1 MAVAAAPCEER
12 DGRKEDWWPPLSVL
26 PLLLAPAAFGS
37 LGPPGRV
44 RKGSAKSAPDPPN
57 QLGVTY
63 V

>member
-37 LGPPGRV
+37 LGRPAAFV
-44 RKGSAKSAPDPPN
+44 
-57 QLGVTY
+57 
-63 V
+63 